1 MERDLNSELIQSI
14 FQFKK
19 MIHKGFN
26 KESLKS
32 KISTTELIIMNEIV
46 NNTTDPKDNVKIS
59 DLKGYLSISKGAISQ
74 NLSSLEKKG
83 FIKRALDEKN
93 RRNVI
98 VTLTPEGRKSMKEH
112 YSQFTDKLAKIV
124 SRLGEDNVK
133 ELIELVDR
141 MTEISN
147 EINSESSSGSL

>member
-1 MERDLNSELIQSI
+1 MGQELNCELIQSI

-26 KESLKS
+26 RESQNN
-32 KISTTELIIMNEIV
+32 KINMTELIIMNEIV

-74 NLSSLEKKG
+74 NLSSLEKKAY
-83 FIKRALDEKN
+83 IKRSINENN
-93 RRNVI
+93 RRNII
-98 VTLTPEGRKSMKEH
+98 VTLTPEGRKIMKEH
-112 YSQFTDKLAKIV
+112 YSQFTDKLTKIV

-133 ELIELVDR
+133 QMIKLVDK

-147 EINSESSSGSL
+147 EINNE